1 MLKPYLSC
9 AKAPL
14 TSEIRVVNEY
24 GERQQVSIPAERAL
38 TVYVDKRELVT
49 LMTLG
54 AHPELLVL
62 GYLRNQRLVRTVDDI
77 ESITVDWDVGAAAVK
92 TRHGIDDIEEKTA
105 HRVVTTGCG
114 QGSVFGG
121 LMDEVDQI
129 ALSAEAAITQRQLY
143 SLVNTIRLK
152 ETTYKSAGS
161 VHACALFSM
170 AAAEPEML
178 LFVEDV
184 GRHNAIDAIAGWMWM
199 NMAPTLVA
207 LRTALPPE
215 GALRLQ
221 PGEAGS
227 AAPAGIGGDGGKSAG
242 GALSLVASRTALPPE
257 GALRLQPGEAG
268 SAAPAGIGGDGGE
281 LAGGANSAAFPSN
294 AIVADS
300 KVAGLVFYTTG
311 RLTSE
316 MVIKS
321 AQMGVPIVVSRSG
334 ITQMGH
340 QVAESVGLCA
350 IGRATNK
357 RFLCYSGAHRLKI
370 EPGLVVKPDVRPENE
385 ALMKPGV
392 ANVQEA

>member
-1 MLKPYLSC
+1 MNFPYLTQ

-14 TSEIRVVNEY
+14 TCIVSAVNEF
-24 GERQQVSIPAERAL
+24 GEDISVSIPAERAL

-62 GYLRNQRLVRTVDDI
+62 GYLQNQRLVKNIEEI
-77 ESITVDWDVGAAAVK
+77 ESITVDWEVGAAAVK
-92 TRHGIDDIEEKTA
+92 TRQGIADIEEKTSR
-105 HRVVTTGCG
+105 RVVTTGCG

-129 ALSAEAAITQRQLY
+129 KLPPDASITQSQLY
-143 SLVNTIRLK
+143 ALVNTIRLK

-161 VHACALFSM
+161 VHACALFDTSSS
-170 AAAEPEML
+170 EPEML

-184 GRHNAIDAIAGWMWM
+184 GRHNAIDTIAGWMSI
-199 NMAPTLVA
+199 
-207 LRTALPPE
+207 
-215 GALRLQ
+215 
-221 PGEAGS
+221 EAEPCD
-227 AAPAGIGGDGGKSAG
+227 AANRA
-242 GALSLVASRTALPPE
+242 
-257 GALRLQPGEAG
+257 
-268 SAAPAGIGGDGGE
+268 
-281 LAGGANSAAFPSN
+281 
-294 AIVADS
+294 
-300 KVAGLVFYTTG
+300 FYTTG

-340 QVAESVGLCA
+340 QVAQAVGLCA

-357 RFLCYSGAHRLKI
+357 RFVCYTSTQRLVL
-370 EPGLVVKPDVRPENE
+370 EPGLAGMKPEVVKSV
-385 ALMKPGV
+385 
-392 ANVQEA
+392 